1 MLNFAEQTGSGAVN
15 VVWSFLAISGTNER
29 YKAVTIVQRGVEK
42 RVLWRCKLGEERGRR
57 KVERDE
63 EDRESI

>member
-1 MLNFAEQTGSGAVN
+1 
-15 VVWSFLAISGTNER
+15 
-29 YKAVTIVQRGVEK
+29 VTIVQRGVEK